1 MGNRQYEKRRQ
12 VLKLNEEQKISLEDL
27 YSHLNQE
34 KEYLRH
40 RKENTKWFY
49 ILTAVMVLIY
59 YLDGFG
65 NEKYETVVYVISAIW
80 LMALLFMKEHFWDHE
95 NLKFTREA
103 IARNYKV
110 LAKYGTYAFLNDD
123 TNGLTVTQKDD
134 DTFYDFQ
141 KLLDK
146 DEPSP
151 EQTQKFLDEL
161 GRKIKQDDKV
171 DNPSTLSY
179 PITLADDVEP
189 KYLGGNIVALAN
201 SKGGGEEVVF
211 WSGADKTWLE
221 GDISVGDV
229 LSANPASAARLLDE
243 GVTSRIKDDK
253 VDDPTNVVKFNKA
266 DKKTG
271 YIIYYQEIQ
280 TSKKLLKPEI
290 KILKSDM
297 TKLRQTLINKQL
309 GELIKLYPL
318 EYFNKFR
325 FYLKTQ
331 SIPFITR
338 LPFEKHEGRMVMDF
352 KPDGS
357 SHNYYED
364 KNGELSEVTEEQLD
378 WRTYSGNI
386 GKKKVKLKIVK

>member
-1 MGNRQYEKRRQ
+1 M
-12 VLKLNEEQKISLEDL
+12 
-27 YSHLNQE
+27 
-34 KEYLRH
+34 
-40 RKENTKWFY
+40 T
-49 ILTAVMVLIY
+49 
-59 YLDGFG
+59 
-65 NEKYETVVYVISAIW
+65 
-80 LMALLFMKEHFWDHE
+80 LL
-95 NLKFTREA
+95 L
-103 IARNYKV
+103 
-110 LAKYGTYAFLNDD
+110 
-123 TNGLTVTQKDD
+123 
-134 DTFYDFQ
+134 
-141 KLLDK
+141 
-146 DEPSP
+146 
-151 EQTQKFLDEL
+151 
-161 GRKIKQDDKV
+161 
-171 DNPSTLSY
+171 
-179 PITLADDVEP
+179 PITLVDEVEP
-189 KYLGGNIVALAN
+189 KYFGGDIIALAN
-201 SKGGGEEVVF
+201 SEGGGSEVVF
-211 WSGADKTWLE
+211 WSGADNSWITG
-221 GDISVGDV
+221 GDFSVEDV

>member
-1 MGNRQYEKRRQ
+1 M
-12 VLKLNEEQKISLEDL
+12 KLNEEQKISLEDL

-179 PITLADDVEP
+179 PITLVDDVEP
-189 KYLGGNIVALAN
+189 KYLGGDIVALAN
-201 SKGGGEEVVF
+201 SKGGGCEVVF

-221 GDISVGDV
+221 GDIPVGDV
-229 LSANPASAARLLDE
+229 LSANPASAARLIDE
-243 GVTSRIKDDK
+243 GVTSRIQDDK
-253 VDDPTNVVKFNKA
+253 VDDPTNVVKFNKV

-271 YIIYYQEIQ
+271 YIIYIQEIQ
-280 TSKKLLKPEI
+280 TSEKLHTVEI

-297 TKLRQTLINKQL
+297 TKLRQTLISKQID
-309 GELIKLYPL
+309 ELVKLYPL

-325 FYLKTQ
+325 FYLMSQ
-331 SIPFITR
+331 DIPFITR
-338 LPFEKHEGRMVMDF
+338 MPFVKQEGRMVIDF
-352 KPDGS
+352 KPNGS

-364 KNGELSEVTEEQLD
+364 ENGELSKPTEEQLD
-378 WRTYSGNI
+378 WRIYSGVS

>member
-1 MGNRQYEKRRQ
+1 
-12 VLKLNEEQKISLEDL
+12 LKLNEEQKISLEDL

-221 GDISVGDV
+221 GDIPVGDV
-229 LSANPASAARLLDE
+229 LSANPASAARLID
-243 GVTSRIKDDK
+243 VDVPPSRIKDDK

>member
-1 MGNRQYEKRRQ
+1 M
-12 VLKLNEEQKISLEDL
+12 KLNEEQKISLEDL

-34 KEYLRH
+34 NEYLRH

-123 TNGLTVTQKDD
+123 TNGLTITQKDD

-171 DNPSTLSY
+171 DKPSTLSY

-221 GDISVGDV
+221 GDIPVGDV
-229 LSANPASAARLLDE
+229 LSANPASAARLID
-243 GVTSRIKDDK
+243 VDVPPSRIKDDK

>member
-1 MGNRQYEKRRQ
+1 MR
-12 VLKLNEEQKISLEDL
+12 LNEEQKISLEAL

-123 TNGLTVTQKDD
+123 TNGLTITQKDD

-201 SKGGGEEVVF
+201 SKGGGSEVVF

-221 GDISVGDV
+221 GDIPVGDV

-297 TKLRQTLINKQL
+297 TKLRQTLISKQID
-309 GELIKLYPL
+309 ELVKLYPL

-364 KNGELSEVTEEQLD
+364 ENGELSEVTEEQLD
-378 WRTYSGNI
+378 WRIYSGVS

>member
-1 MGNRQYEKRRQ
+1 M
-12 VLKLNEEQKISLEDL
+12 KLNEEQKISLENL

-221 GDISVGDV
+221 GDIPVGDV
-229 LSANPASAARLLDE
+229 LSANPASAARLID
-243 GVTSRIKDDK
+243 VDVPPSRIKDDK

>member
-1 MGNRQYEKRRQ
+1 M
-12 VLKLNEEQKISLEDL
+12 KLNEEQKISLEDL

-49 ILTAVMVLIY
+49 ILTGAMVLIF
-59 YLDGFG
+59 YLDGF
-65 NEKYETVVYVISAIW
+65 NEDKYVAVVGPISVCWFI
-80 LMALLFMKEHFWDHE
+80 ALLFMHEHFWDHE
-95 NLKFTREA
+95 NLKNTRQA
-103 IARNYKV
+103 IVSRQKV
-110 LAKYGTYAFLNDD
+110 LAKYGTYAFLNRD

-134 DTFYDFQ
+134 NTLYDFQ

-151 EQTQKFLDEL
+151 EQTQRFLDEL
-161 GRKIKQDDKV
+161 GRKIK
-171 DNPSTLSY
+171 
-179 PITLADDVEP
+179 
-189 KYLGGNIVALAN
+189 
-201 SKGGGEEVVF
+201 EE
-211 WSGADKTWLE
+211 
-221 GDISVGDV
+221 
-229 LSANPASAARLLDE
+229 
-243 GVTSRIKDDK
+243 DK

-378 WRTYSGNI
+378 WRIYSGVS

>member
-49 ILTAVMVLIY
+49 ILTGAMVLIF
-59 YLDGFG
+59 YLDGF
-65 NEKYETVVYVISAIW
+65 NEDKYVAVVGPISACWFI
-80 LMALLFMKEHFWDHE
+80 ALLFMKEHFWDHE

-103 IARNYKV
+103 ITEKHKV
-110 LAKYGTYAFLNDD
+110 LSKYGIYAFLNDR
-123 TNGLTVTQKDD
+123 NNLTVTKKGD

-151 EQTQKFLDEL
+151 EQTQRFLDEL
-161 GRKIKQDDKV
+161 GRKIK
-171 DNPSTLSY
+171 
-179 PITLADDVEP
+179 E
-189 KYLGGNIVALAN
+189 
-201 SKGGGEEVVF
+201 
-211 WSGADKTWLE
+211 
-221 GDISVGDV
+221 
-229 LSANPASAARLLDE
+229 
-243 GVTSRIKDDK
+243 DDK
-253 VDDPTNVVKFNKA
+253 VDDPTNVVKFNKV

-271 YIIYYQEIQ
+271 YIIYIQEIQ
-280 TSKKLLKPEI
+280 TSEKLHKVEI

-297 TKLRQTLINKQL
+297 TKLRQTLISKQID
-309 GELIKLYPL
+309 ELVKLYPL

-325 FYLKTQ
+325 FYLMSQ
-331 SIPFITR
+331 DIPFITR
-338 LPFEKHEGRMVMDF
+338 MPFVKQEGRMVIDF
-352 KPDGS
+352 KPNGS
-357 SHNYYED
+357 SHNYYEAE
-364 KNGELSEVTEEQLD
+364 NGELSKPTEEQLD
-378 WRTYSGNI
+378 WRIYSGVS

>member
-1 MGNRQYEKRRQ
+1 M
-12 VLKLNEEQKISLEDL
+12 KLNEEQKISLEDL

-123 TNGLTVTQKDD
+123 TNGLTITQKDD

-179 PITLADDVEP
+179 PITLVDDVEP

-201 SKGGGEEVVF
+201 SKGGGCEVVF

-221 GDISVGDV
+221 GDIPVGDV
-229 LSANPASAARLLDE
+229 LSANPASASRLID
-243 GVTSRIKDDK
+243 VDVPPSRIKDDK

>member
-1 MGNRQYEKRRQ
+1 M
-12 VLKLNEEQKISLEDL
+12 KLNEEQKISLEDL

-179 PITLADDVEP
+179 PITLVDDVEP

-201 SKGGGEEVVF
+201 SKGGG
-211 WSGADKTWLE
+211 
-221 GDISVGDV
+221 
-229 LSANPASAARLLDE
+229 
-243 GVTSRIKDDK
+243 
-253 VDDPTNVVKFNKA
+253 
-266 DKKTG
+266 
-271 YIIYYQEIQ
+271 
-280 TSKKLLKPEI
+280 
-290 KILKSDM
+290 
-297 TKLRQTLINKQL
+297 
-309 GELIKLYPL
+309 
-318 EYFNKFR
+318 
-325 FYLKTQ
+325 
-331 SIPFITR
+331 
-338 LPFEKHEGRMVMDF
+338 
-352 KPDGS
+352 
-357 SHNYYED
+357 
-364 KNGELSEVTEEQLD
+364 
-378 WRTYSGNI
+378 
-386 GKKKVKLKIVK
+386 

>member
-1 MGNRQYEKRRQ
+1 M
-12 VLKLNEEQKISLEDL
+12 KLNEEQKISLENL

-221 GDISVGDV
+221 GDIPVGDV
-229 LSANPASAARLLDE
+229 LSANPASAARLID
-243 GVTSRIKDDK
+243 VDVPPSRIKDDK
-253 VDDPTNVVKFNKA
+253 VDDPTNVVNFNKA

>member
-1 MGNRQYEKRRQ
+1 MR
-12 VLKLNEEQKISLEDL
+12 LNEEQKISLEDL
-27 YSHLNQE
+27 YSYLNQE

-179 PITLADDVEP
+179 PITLVDDVEP

-201 SKGGGEEVVF
+201 SKGGGCEVVF

-221 GDISVGDV
+221 GDIPVGDV
-229 LSANPASAARLLDE
+229 LSANPASAARLID
-243 GVTSRIKDDK
+243 VDVPPSRIKDDK

>member
-1 MGNRQYEKRRQ
+1 M
-12 VLKLNEEQKISLEDL
+12 KLNEEQKISLEDL

-179 PITLADDVEP
+179 PITLVDDVEP

-201 SKGGGEEVVF
+201 SKGGGSEVVF

-221 GDISVGDV
+221 GDIPVGDV
-229 LSANPASAARLLDE
+229 LSANPASAARLIDE
-243 GVTSRIKDDK
+243 GVTSRIQDDK

>member
-1 MGNRQYEKRRQ
+1 
-12 VLKLNEEQKISLEDL
+12 LKLNEEQKISLEDL

-49 ILTAVMVLIY
+49 ILSAVMVLIY

-123 TNGLTVTQKDD
+123 TNGLTITQKDD

>member
-1 MGNRQYEKRRQ
+1 MGYREFKKRRQ

-27 YSHLNQE
+27 YSYLNQE

-49 ILTAVMVLIY
+49 ILTGAMFLIF
-59 YLDGFG
+59 YLDGF
-65 NEKYETVVYVISAIW
+65 NEDKYVAVVGPISVCWFI
-80 LMALLFMKEHFWDHE
+80 ALLFMKEHFWDHE
-95 NLKFTREA
+95 NLKNTREA
-103 IARNYKV
+103 ITEKHKV
-110 LAKYGTYAFLNDD
+110 LSKYGIHAFLNDK
-123 TNGLTVTQKDD
+123 NNLTVTKKGD

-151 EQTQKFLDEL
+151 EQTQRFLDEL
-161 GRKIKQDDKV
+161 GRKIK
-171 DNPSTLSY
+171 
-179 PITLADDVEP
+179 E
-189 KYLGGNIVALAN
+189 
-201 SKGGGEEVVF
+201 
-211 WSGADKTWLE
+211 
-221 GDISVGDV
+221 
-229 LSANPASAARLLDE
+229 
-243 GVTSRIKDDK
+243 DDK
-253 VDDPTNVVKFNKA
+253 VDDPTNVVKFNKV

-271 YIIYYQEIQ
+271 YIIYIQEIQ
-280 TSKKLLKPEI
+280 TSEKLHKVEI

>member
-1 MGNRQYEKRRQ
+1 M
-12 VLKLNEEQKISLEDL
+12 KLNEEQKISLENL
-27 YSHLNQE
+27 YSYLNQE

-49 ILTAVMVLIY
+49 ILSAVMVLIY

-65 NEKYETVVYVISAIW
+65 NEKYETLVYVISAIW

-123 TNGLTVTQKDD
+123 TNGLTITQKDD

-171 DNPSTLSY
+171 DKPSTLSY

-201 SKGGGEEVVF
+201 SKGGGCEVVF

-221 GDISVGDV
+221 GDIPVGDV
-229 LSANPASAARLLDE
+229 LSANPASASRLID
-243 GVTSRIKDDK
+243 VDVPPSRIKDDK
-253 VDDPTNVVKFNKA
+253 VDDPTNVVKFNKV

-271 YIIYYQEIQ
+271 YIIYIQEIQ
-280 TSKKLLKPEI
+280 TSEKLHTVEI

-297 TKLRQTLINKQL
+297 TKLRQTLISKQID
-309 GELIKLYPL
+309 ELVKLYPL

-325 FYLKTQ
+325 FYLMSQ
-331 SIPFITR
+331 DIPFITR
-338 LPFEKHEGRMVMDF
+338 MPFVKQEGRMVIDF
-352 KPDGS
+352 KPNGS
-357 SHNYYED
+357 SHNYYEAE
-364 KNGELSEVTEEQLD
+364 NGELSKPTEEQLD
-378 WRTYSGNI
+378 WRIYSGVS

>member
-1 MGNRQYEKRRQ
+1 MR
-12 VLKLNEEQKISLEDL
+12 LNEEQKISLEDL
-27 YSHLNQE
+27 YSYLNQE

-49 ILTAVMVLIY
+49 ILTGAMVLIF
-59 YLDGFG
+59 YLDGF
-65 NEKYETVVYVISAIW
+65 NEDKYVAVVGPISACWFI
-80 LMALLFMKEHFWDHE
+80 ALLFMKEHFWDHE

-134 DTFYDFQ
+134 NTLYDFQ

-151 EQTQKFLDEL
+151 EQTQRFLDEL
-161 GRKIKQDDKV
+161 GRKIK
-171 DNPSTLSY
+171 
-179 PITLADDVEP
+179 E
-189 KYLGGNIVALAN
+189 
-201 SKGGGEEVVF
+201 
-211 WSGADKTWLE
+211 
-221 GDISVGDV
+221 
-229 LSANPASAARLLDE
+229 
-243 GVTSRIKDDK
+243 DDK

-297 TKLRQTLINKQL
+297 TKLRQTLISKQID
-309 GELIKLYPL
+309 ELVKLYPL

-325 FYLKTQ
+325 FYLMSQ
-331 SIPFITR
+331 DIPFITR
-338 LPFEKHEGRMVMDF
+338 MPFVKQEGRMVIDF
-352 KPDGS
+352 KPNGS
-357 SHNYYED
+357 SHNYYEAE
-364 KNGELSEVTEEQLD
+364 NGELSKPTEEQLD
-378 WRTYSGNI
+378 WRIYSGVS